1 MTSEVFFEQI
11 QQQLD
16 KHLPFVAYRKPREI
30 LVNAMLQQTDDGF
43 TVDDYSEK
51 GFVFAP
57 FDSTKAA
64 ILIPLEHS
72 KGISCQNPQI
82 IKNNKSHTKY
92 QALDLDREQHLELVQ
107 KGVDAIKAGLFQKVV
122 LSRVE
127 KTEHTI
133 TNPLEV
139 FNALLH
145 HYPSAFVYCWYH
157 PQIGFW
163 LGATPET
170 LIHVEGSRFKTM
182 ALAGTQKF
190 LGTDKVV
197 WQHKEKEE
205 QQFVTDFIVHSLKPF
220 ANKLAISEI
229 ETIKAGNLL
238 HLKTSISGTLNL
250 KHTNFKQVL
259 LALHPTPAVCGL
271 PKEASKRFIL
281 KHEPYQREFYT
292 GFLGELN
299 IQIKTNR
306 NTNRRNVENN
316 AYASIKN
323 VSNLFVNL
331 RCMQIMDKKVCIY
344 VGGGITT
351 DSDPEAEWQETVAK
365 AEVMKKVLQ

>member
-127 KTEHTI
+127 KVAHQAEQPI
-133 TNPLEV
+133 EI
-139 FNALLH
+139 FKDLLQ
-145 HYPSAFVYCWYH
+145 HYTTAFVYFWYH
-157 PQIGFW
+157 PKVGMW

-170 LIHVEGSRFKTM
+170 LIQLEGSRFKTM
-182 ALAGTQKF
+182 SLAGTQKYH
-190 LGTDKVV
+190 GTKEVM
-197 WQHKEKEE
+197 WQNKEKEE
-205 QQFVTDFIVHSLKPF
+205 QQF
-220 ANKLAISEI
+220 
-229 ETIKAGNLL
+229 
-238 HLKTSISGTLNL
+238 
-250 KHTNFKQVL
+250 
-259 LALHPTPAVCGL
+259 
-271 PKEASKRFIL
+271 
-281 KHEPYQREFYT
+281 
-292 GFLGELN
+292 
-299 IQIKTNR
+299 
-306 NTNRRNVENN
+306 
-316 AYASIKN
+316 
-323 VSNLFVNL
+323 
-331 RCMQIMDKKVCIY
+331 
-344 VGGGITT
+344 
-351 DSDPEAEWQETVAK
+351 
-365 AEVMKKVLQ
+365 